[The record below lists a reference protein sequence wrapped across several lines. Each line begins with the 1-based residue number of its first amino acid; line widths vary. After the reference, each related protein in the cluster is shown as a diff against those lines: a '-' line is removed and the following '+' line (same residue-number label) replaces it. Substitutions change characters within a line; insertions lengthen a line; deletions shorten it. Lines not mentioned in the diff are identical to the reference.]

1 MTTLTT
7 RAAPGAIHVDATRLA
22 APHRAALLH
31 AARLATAVLRRTP
44 SLGAATLA
52 AVTLAGACAPPPGDD
67 QGSPGAVAVTN
78 ATIIDGM
85 GGAPIADGVVVAEGG
100 RIVAV
105 GPAAQVAVPDGAT
118 IVDAAG
124 GAVMPGLADMHVH
137 MVGGWDGVSTEM
149 LGYRR
154 YLNALLHAGVTT
166 VFDAGNVL
174 PFIQQIQA
182 EIEAGRLPGPRVYM
196 AGPLVDGPVPIWPPI
211 TYFSFEASA
220 MRRHATQ
227 LAAAGVDAL
236 KGYAGLDAEMVDSLV
251 QAGADFGLPVIV
263 DLGSRGDYAAAVE
276 AGVLARA
283 HAPSGP
289 LNDDEIAAMVERG
302 TASITT
308 LAVLESFA
316 RRRLSDLVFL
326 EHPLIAATTPP
337 WFLDALREHATRPL
351 SDQEAELAAAIEE
364 RLMTAMANV
373 KRLSDA
379 GVLVV
384 AGTDAPYPGV
394 FQGEGIHR
402 ELELLVEAGLT
413 PLQAIT
419 VATHNAARLMGAS
432 DEWGAIAP
440 GMAADLLVVRGNPA
454 DDIEATRDIVAVI
467 QRGVVLDR
475 SQLVF
480 SALDDLGF
488 RTVGSVAA
496 N

>member
-1 MTTLTT
+1 MISLSRLMEPTHTHPTDAHQ
-7 RAAPGAIHVDATRLA
+7 AATVPLASVLA
-22 APHRAALLH
+22 A
-31 AARLATAVLRRTP
+31 TCV
-44 SLGAATLA
+44 LA
-52 AVTLAGACAPPPGDD
+52 AACAPAPVEDQSQPGML
-67 QGSPGAVAVTN
+67 AVTN
-78 ATIIDGM
+78 ATIIDGK
-85 GGAPIADGVVVAEGG
+85 GGEPVPDGVVVVEGD
-100 RIVAV
+100 RIIAV
-105 GPAAQVAVPDGAT
+105 GTAAEVTVPDGAT
-118 IVDAAG
+118 IIDAAG
-124 GAVMPGLADMHVH
+124 GSVMPGLADMHVH
-137 MVGGWDGVSTEM
+137 MVGGWDGVSTDM

-154 YLNALLHAGVTT
+154 YLNSLLYAGVTT
-166 VFDAGNVL
+166 VLDVGNVL

-182 EIEAGRLPGPRVYM
+182 ETEAARLAGPRVYM

-211 TYFSFEASA
+211 TYFTFEASA

-263 DLGSRGDYAAAVE
+263 DLGSRGDYPAAVE

-289 LNDDEIAAMVERG
+289 LSDDEIAAMVEHG

-316 RRRLSDLVFL
+316 RRRLRDLAFL
-326 EHPLIAATTPP
+326 DHPLIAATTPP
-337 WFLDALREHATRPL
+337 RFLDALREHATRTL
-351 SDQEAELAAAIEE
+351 SDEETAFAATIEE
-364 RLMTAMANV
+364 RLAAAMANV

-379 GVLVV
+379 GVLLV

-413 PLQAIT
+413 PLQAISA
-419 VATHNAARLMGAS
+419 ATHHAARLMDADG
-432 DEWGAIAP
+432 EWGAISP
-440 GMAADLLVVRGNPA
+440 GLAADLLVVRGNPA
-454 DDIEATRDIVAVI
+454 ANIGATRDILVVI

-475 SQLVF
+475 SRLVF
-480 SALDDLGF
+480 SALDDPGF

>member
-1 MTTLTT
+1 MTM
-7 RAAPGAIHVDATRLA
+7 PTRLA
-22 APHRAALLH
+22 
-31 AARLATAVLRRTP
+31 V
-44 SLGAATLA
+44 SAATL
-52 AVTLAGACAPPPGDD
+52 TLVATACVPAPVDD
-67 QGSPGAVAVTN
+67 RGSPGAVAVTN
-78 ATIIDGM
+78 VTIIDGI
-85 GGAPIADGVVVAEGG
+85 GGAPIADGVVVVEGG

-105 GPAAQVAVPDGAT
+105 GPNAQVAVPDGAT

-211 TYFSFEASA
+211 TYFTFEASA
-220 MRRHATQ
+220 MWRHASQ

-236 KGYAGLDAEMVDSLV
+236 KGYAGLNAEMVDSLV
-251 QAGADFGLPVIV
+251 SAGAEFGLPVIV

-276 AGVLARA
+276 AGILARA

-289 LNDDEIAAMVERG
+289 LSDDEIAAMVEHG
-302 TASITT
+302 TATITT

-316 RRRLSDLVFL
+316 RRRLSDLAFL
-326 EHPLIAATTPP
+326 DHPLIAATTPP
-337 WFLDALREHATRPL
+337 WFLDALREHATRSL

-364 RLMTAMANV
+364 RLMTAMTNV

-379 GVLVV
+379 GVLLV

-413 PLQAIT
+413 PLQAVT

-432 DEWGAIAP
+432 DEWGTIAP

-454 DDIEATRDIVAVI
+454 EDISATRDILAVI
-467 QRGVVLDR
+467 QHGVILDR

-480 SALDDLGF
+480 RALDDLGF

>member
-1 MTTLTT
+1 M
-7 RAAPGAIHVDATRLA
+7 
-22 APHRAALLH
+22 
-31 AARLATAVLRRTP
+31 
-44 SLGAATLA
+44 
-52 AVTLAGACAPPPGDD
+52 
-67 QGSPGAVAVTN
+67 
-78 ATIIDGM
+78 
-85 GGAPIADGVVVAEGG
+85 
-100 RIVAV
+100 
-105 GPAAQVAVPDGAT
+105 
-118 IVDAAG
+118 
-124 GAVMPGLADMHVH
+124 
-137 MVGGWDGVSTEM
+137 W
-149 LGYRR
+149 
-154 YLNALLHAGVTT
+154 
-166 VFDAGNVL
+166 
-174 PFIQQIQA
+174 
-182 EIEAGRLPGPRVYM
+182 
-196 AGPLVDGPVPIWPPI
+196 
-211 TYFSFEASA
+211 
-220 MRRHATQ
+220 RHATQ
-227 LAAAGVDAL
+227 LADAGVDAL

-251 QAGADFGLPVIV
+251 QAGADVGLPVIV

-289 LNDDEIAAMVERG
+289 LSDDEIAAMVEHG

-316 RRRLSDLVFL
+316 RRRLGDLAFL
-326 EHPLIAATTPP
+326 DHPLIAATTPP
-337 WFLDALREHATRPL
+337 WFLDALREHATRSL
-351 SDQEAELAAAIEE
+351 SDQEAERAAAIEE
-364 RLMTAMANV
+364 LLMTAMTNV

-419 VATHNAARLMGAS
+419 GATHNAARLMDAS
-432 DEWGAIAP
+432 DEWGVIAP
-440 GMAADLLVVRGNPA
+440 GLAADLLVVRGNPA
-454 DDIEATRDIVAVI
+454 EDIGATRDIVAVI

>member
-1 MTTLTT
+1 MITPT
-7 RAAPGAIHVDATRLA
+7 RCPAIA
-22 APHRAALLH
+22 
-31 AARLATAVLRRTP
+31 AVLF
-44 SLGAATLA
+44 SAA
-52 AVTLAGACAPPPGDD
+52 ACAPPAADGPG
-67 QGSPGAVAVTN
+67 GHGAVAVTN
-78 ATIIDGM
+78 ATIIDGT
-85 GGAPIADGVVVAEGG
+85 GGAPVPDGVVVVEGD
-100 RIVAV
+100 RIVDA
-105 GPAAQVAVPDGAT
+105 GPAADVAVPDGAV

-174 PFIQQIQA
+174 PFIQQIRA

-211 TYFSFEASA
+211 TYFTFEASA
-220 MRRHATQ
+220 MWRHATQ
-227 LAAAGVDAL
+227 LEAAGVDAL

-251 QAGADFGLPVIV
+251 QAGAEVGLPVIV

-289 LNDDEIAAMVERG
+289 LGDDEIAAMVEHG
-302 TASITT
+302 TATITT

-316 RRRLSDLVFL
+316 RRRLQDLAFL
-326 EHPLIAATTPP
+326 DHPLIAATTPP

-351 SDQEAELAAAIEE
+351 SDQETALAAAIGE
-364 RLMTAMANV
+364 RLTTAMTNV

-419 VATHNAARLMGAS
+419 AATRNAARLMGAS

-454 DDIEATRDIVAVI
+454 ENIGATRDIVAVI
-467 QRGVVLDR
+467 QRGIVLDR
-475 SQLVF
+475 SRLVF
-480 SALDDLGF
+480 SALDDPGF

>member
-1 MTTLTT
+1 MTTPTP
-7 RAAPGAIHVDATRLA
+7 RATPAAIHIDATRL
-22 APHRAALLH
+22 RATQRGALPH
-31 AARLATAVLRRTP
+31 AAVLSATAAIL
-44 SLGAATLA
+44 LA
-52 AVTLAGACAPPPGDD
+52 AACAPAPAGDEGPPA
-67 QGSPGAVAVTN
+67 AVAVTN

-85 GGAPIADGVVVAEGG
+85 GGPPIAGGVVVAEGG

-105 GPAAQVAVPDGAT
+105 GPAAEVAVPDGAT

-196 AGPLVDGPVPIWPPI
+196 AGPLIDGPVPIWPPI
-211 TYFSFEASA
+211 TYFTFEASA
-220 MRRHATQ
+220 VWRHATQ
-227 LAAAGVDAL
+227 LADAGVDAL

-251 QAGADFGLPVIV
+251 QAGADVGLPVIV
-263 DLGSRGDYAAAVE
+263 DLGMRGDYAAAVE

-289 LNDDEIAAMVERG
+289 LSDDEIAAMVEHG

-316 RRRLSDLVFL
+316 RRRLGDLAFL

-337 WFLDALREHATRPL
+337 WFLDALREHATRSL
-351 SDQEAELAAAIEE
+351 SDQETERAAAIEAL
-364 RLMTAMANV
+364 LMTAMTNV

-419 VATHNAARLMGAS
+419 VATRNAARLMDAS

-440 GMAADLLVVRGNPA
+440 GLAADLLVVRGNPA
-454 DDIEATRDIVAVI
+454 EDIGATRDIVAVI
-467 QRGVVLDR
+467 QHGVVLDR

>member
-1 MTTLTT
+1 MTMPT
-7 RAAPGAIHVDATRLA
+7 RCPAVA
-22 APHRAALLH
+22 
-31 AARLATAVLRRTP
+31 AVLLT
-44 SLGAATLA
+44 AA
-52 AVTLAGACAPPPGDD
+52 ACAPPSAEDQSQPG
-67 QGSPGAVAVTN
+67 SVAVTN

-85 GGAPIADGVVVAEGG
+85 GGAPIPDGVVVIEGD
-100 RIVAV
+100 RIVAA
-105 GPAAQVAVPDGAT
+105 GPAAQVAVPHGAV

-174 PFIQQIQA
+174 PFIQQIRA

-211 TYFSFEASA
+211 TYFTFEASA
-220 MRRHATQ
+220 MWRHANQ

-251 QAGADFGLPVIV
+251 QAGAEVGLPVIV

-289 LNDDEIAAMVERG
+289 LSDDEIAAMVEHG
-302 TASITT
+302 TATITT
-308 LAVLESFA
+308 LAVLESFS
-316 RRRLSDLVFL
+316 RRRLQDLAFL
-326 EHPLIAATTPP
+326 DHPLIAATTPP
-337 WFLDALREHATRPL
+337 WFLDALREHATHPL
-351 SDQEAELAAAIEE
+351 SDQEAALAAAIGE
-364 RLMTAMANV
+364 RLTTAMTNV

-419 VATHNAARLMGAS
+419 AATRNAARLMDAS

-440 GMAADLLVVRGNPA
+440 GMAADLLVVRGNPVEN
-454 DDIEATRDIVAVI
+454 IGATRDIVAVI
-467 QRGVVLDR
+467 QRGIVLDR
-475 SQLVF
+475 SRLVF
-480 SALDDLGF
+480 SALEDPGF